1 MSEGGMLP
9 WKIQKVKQ
17 PKNGRLAETNYTD
30 ICNPLPNPPK
40 GHMWVQDES
49 SREWKLMP
57 VVVANTAADG
67 GNNMVAMA
75 RPANDGDCASNNNL
89 VCSAIPIIEVQAQQP
104 ATIVGGDGIRYHEV
118 LPTDTFQGIC
128 LRYKVTPTEL
138 RQANRMMGTNIKLA
152 PTYPKLVIPANEKNK
167 TLDNKSPTN
176 EEKIANLI
184 SRVSKINKI
193 SYSEAKAYLE
203 MNEWSIEDAIANI
216 QEDDAWSND
225 KSTEKRQSFHD
236 DVGIMGIE

>member
-1 MSEGGMLP
+1 
-9 WKIQKVKQ
+9 
-17 PKNGRLAETNYTD
+17 
-30 ICNPLPNPPK
+30 
-40 GHMWVQDES
+40 
-49 SREWKLMP
+49 
-57 VVVANTAADG
+57 
-67 GNNMVAMA
+67 
-75 RPANDGDCASNNNL
+75 
-89 VCSAIPIIEVQAQQP
+89 
-104 ATIVGGDGIRYHEV
+104 
-118 LPTDTFQGIC
+118 
-128 LRYKVTPTEL
+128 
-138 RQANRMMGTNIKLA
+138 MMGTNIKLA

-225 KSTEKRQSFHD
+225 KSTEKRQYFHE
-236 DVGIMGIE
+236 DVGVMGIE